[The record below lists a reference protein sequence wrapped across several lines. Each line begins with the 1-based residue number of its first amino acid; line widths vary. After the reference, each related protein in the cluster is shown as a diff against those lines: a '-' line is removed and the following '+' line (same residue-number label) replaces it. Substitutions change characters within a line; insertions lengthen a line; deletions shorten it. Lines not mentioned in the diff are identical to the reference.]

1 VADARALCELAE
13 AKGRIL
19 MVGHLLVYHPA
30 VRYLHDLVSRGELGD
45 IHYLYA
51 QRVNLGKVR
60 SEENALWSFAPHDLS
75 VIDLLLGQHPSSV
88 VCRGASYLQPGIE
101 DVVFLNLGYPGGQM
115 AQIQLSWLDP
125 HKVRRLT
132 VVGSR
137 QMAVVDDA
145 HPSDK
150 IWLYD
155 KGVTRGAAQFND
167 YGEFLSI
174 RTGDTRIPRLRL
186 TEPLACEARHFLER
200 VVDRQPPASSGRDG
214 LRVVEVLAAAQES
227 MDRGGVPVQLE
238 PQAS

>member
-1 VADARALCELAE
+1 MRA
-13 AKGRIL
+13 
-19 MVGHLLVYHPA
+19 
-30 VRYLHDLVSRGELGD
+30 
-45 IHYLYA
+45 
-51 QRVNLGKVR
+51 
-60 SEENALWSFAPHDLS
+60 EENALWSFAPHDLS
-75 VIDLLLGQHPSSV
+75 VIDLLLGQRPSTV

-137 QMAVVDDA
+137 QMAVFDDG

-155 KGVTRGAAQFND
+155 KGVTRGAAQFDN

-174 RTGDTRIPRLRL
+174 RDGDTRIPRLNL
-186 TEPLACEARHFLER
+186 TEPLGCEARHFLDP

-227 MDRGGVPVQLE
+227 MDGGGVPVRLPPDE
-238 PQAS
+238 SPPA